1 MFRRLEKF
9 DGPIFGGGGGG
20 GERVGG
26 IYTKGGAYIRDVNW
40 LTYLRGV
47 YSWGVYIRGTYD
59 FDYTEIYKQCQGDG
73 TALSDVKTVSSFALN
88 LELNLG
94 D

>member
-1 MFRRLEKF
+1 MDLYSGE
-9 DGPIFGGGGGG
+9 GGGRREGW
-20 GERVGG
+20 RY
-26 IYTKGGAYIRDVNW
+26 IYQGGGAYIRDVNW

>member
-1 MFRRLEKF
+1 MDLYS
-9 DGPIFGGGGGG
+9 
-20 GERVGG
+20 GERGG
-26 IYTKGGAYIRDVNW
+26 RREGWRYIYQGGAYIRDVNW

>member
-1 MFRRLEKF
+1 MDLYSGEGGRAERGLEVYI
-9 DGPIFGGGGGG
+9 P
-20 GERVGG
+20 R
-26 IYTKGGAYIRDVNW
+26 GGAYIRDVNW

-59 FDYTEIYKQCQGDG
+59 FDYTEIYKQWQGDG